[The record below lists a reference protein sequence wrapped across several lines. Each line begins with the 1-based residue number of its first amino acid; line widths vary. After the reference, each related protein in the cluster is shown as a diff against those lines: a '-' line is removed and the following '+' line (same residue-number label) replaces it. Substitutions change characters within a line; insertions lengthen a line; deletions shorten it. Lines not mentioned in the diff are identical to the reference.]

1 MGKIKDKG
9 GHDGR
14 GGRDR
19 ESDAGAG
26 VASLTPK
33 GKLIP
38 AHSATM
44 ATAMAVIDNAG

>member
-19 ESDAGAG
+19 ESDAG